1 MQYKL
6 TLYGPEVAY
15 VNEPVVFHGE
25 LRKLTKNWEPVEG
38 AKIYLLINDEIVAD
52 TETLREGY
60 YEFTWTF
67 KEPGRYKVQT
77 STTAKPPAKIPW
89 GIIAAGAALA
99 GLSLIVL
106 ARARKR

>member
-25 LRKLTKNWEPVEG
+25 LTKNGEPVEG

-52 TETLREGY
+52 TETLRDGY

-89 GIIAAGAALA
+89 GIIAAGALA

-106 ARARKR
+106 AKARKR